1 MAVKKA
7 GESKVKKVVGGIAC
21 GLALILVGGVCG
33 GLLQHHYNWGAEEK
47 PPVEETPGG
56 EEKPE
61 DSGGGEVSTEAG
73 VSHGIRLAAVKL
85 ASSEYE
91 DYGVSP
97 LAETAYTLTATI
109 TPADAANKAVD
120 WTIAFKNASSTWAT
134 GKTVTDYVTVMPTS
148 EGSLTARVE
157 CKAAFGTQ
165 IVVTVTS
172 RENRSASATCTAD
185 YQQRLLGYGF
195 WFGNELNGE
204 EAKNYFAPSSDS
216 AEEEVLTQAV
226 KASFNTPTT
235 TEAGY
240 SVKLSETYTKPI
252 SEADYTPA
260 NYFEIEATEQFKD
273 YITNVAK
280 FDASQ
285 LPKWTSTDTEYES
298 RRRLSAFFDEN
309 WGAALHG
316 GEAAKRNAL
325 INALL
330 RFGEEPAYRIRLLDR
345 PNGTEAAVFTL
356 VINPELLAN
365 QLQAESIKIDQSGV
379 TF

>member
-1 MAVKKA
+1 MVLGA
-7 GESKVKKVVGGIAC
+7 GIGAGCYRVVEQIRQGTQKIEMEAPSEDVGG
-21 GLALILVGGVCG
+21 GVIFNEPEG
-33 GLLQHHYNWGAEEK
+33 NGMQLTARKLL
-47 PPVEETPGG
+47 
-56 EEKPE
+56 
-61 DSGGGEVSTEAG
+61 
-73 VSHGIRLAAVKL
+73 
-85 ASSEYE
+85 SSEYDE
-91 DYGVSP
+91 YGVSE
-97 LAETAYTLTATI
+97 LAETAYTLTATV
-109 TPADAANKAVD
+109 TPANAMNKEVD
-120 WTIAFKNASSTWAT
+120 WSVSFVDPTSAWAS

-185 YQQRLLGYGF
+185 YQQRFLGYGF

>member
-1 MAVKKA
+1 MTDKKTRVLSNLLSLVLGA
-7 GESKVKKVVGGIAC
+7 GIGAGCYRAIEQITQGTQKIEMEAPPEEVGG
-21 GLALILVGGVCG
+21 GVIISESEG
-33 GLLQHHYNWGAEEK
+33 
-47 PPVEETPGG
+47 
-56 EEKPE
+56 
-61 DSGGGEVSTEAG
+61 SGMQLTAT
-73 VSHGIRLAAVKL
+73 KL
-85 ASSEYE
+85 SSSEYAE
-91 DYGVSP
+91 NGVSAI
-97 LAETAYTLTATI
+97 AESAYILTATI
-109 TPADAANKAVD
+109 TPADAANKKVD

>member
-1 MAVKKA
+1 MQLTA
-7 GESKVKKVVGGIAC
+7 
-21 GLALILVGGVCG
+21 
-33 GLLQHHYNWGAEEK
+33 
-47 PPVEETPGG
+47 T
-56 EEKPE
+56 
-61 DSGGGEVSTEAG
+61 
-73 VSHGIRLAAVKL
+73 KL
-85 ASSEYE
+85 SSSEYAE
-91 DYGVSP
+91 NGVSAI
-97 LAETAYTLTATI
+97 AESAYTLTATI
-109 TPADAANKAVD
+109 TPSDAANKKVD
-120 WTIAFKNASSTWAT
+120 WTVAFKNGSSTWAS
-134 GKTVTDYVTVMPTS
+134 GKTVTDYVTVTPTS
-148 EGSLTARVE
+148 DGSLTARVE
-157 CKAAFGTQ
+157 CKAAFGSQ

-185 YQQRLLGYGF
+185 YQQRFLGHGF

>member
-1 MAVKKA
+1 MQLTA
-7 GESKVKKVVGGIAC
+7 SK
-21 GLALILVGGVCG
+21 LSS
-33 GLLQHHYNWGAEEK
+33 AEYAEN
-47 PPVEETPGG
+47 
-56 EEKPE
+56 
-61 DSGGGEVSTEAG
+61 G
-73 VSHGIRLAAVKL
+73 VSAI
-85 ASSEYE
+85 
-91 DYGVSP
+91 
-97 LAETAYTLTATI
+97 AESAYTLTATI
-109 TPADAANKAVD
+109 TPSDAGNKAVD
-120 WTIAFKNASSTWAT
+120 WTVAFKNGSSTWAT
-134 GKTVTDYVTVMPTS
+134 GKTVTDYVTVTPTS

-165 IVVTVTS
+165 IVVKATS
-172 RENRSASATCTAD
+172 RDNAEASATCTAD
-185 YQQRLLGYGF
+185 YQQRFLGYGF

-204 EAKNYFAPSSDS
+204 EAKSYFAPSSNS

-252 SEADYTPA
+252 STADYTLV
-260 NYFEIEATEQFKD
+260 NYFEISATEQFKD
-273 YITNVAK
+273 YITNVVK
-280 FDASQ
+280 LDASQ

-316 GEAAKRNAL
+316 GEASKRNAL

-365 QLQAESIKIDQSGV
+365 QLQAENVELNPSGV

>member
-1 MAVKKA
+1 MTDKKTRVLSNLLSLVLGA
-7 GESKVKKVVGGIAC
+7 GIGAGCYRAIEQITQGTQKIEMEAPPEEVGG
-21 GLALILVGGVCG
+21 GVIISESEG
-33 GLLQHHYNWGAEEK
+33 
-47 PPVEETPGG
+47 
-56 EEKPE
+56 
-61 DSGGGEVSTEAG
+61 SGMQLTAT
-73 VSHGIRLAAVKL
+73 KL
-85 ASSEYE
+85 SSSEYAE
-91 DYGVSP
+91 NGVSAI
-97 LAETAYTLTATI
+97 AESAYILTASV

-134 GKTVTDYVTVMPTS
+134 GKTVTDYATVTPS
-148 EGSLTARVE
+148 ADGALTAVVE
-157 CKAAFGTQ
+157 NVAAFGTQ

>member
-1 MAVKKA
+1 MTDKKTRIVSNLLSLVLGA
-7 GESKVKKVVGGIAC
+7 GIGAGCYRAIEQIRQGTQKIEMEAPPEEVGG
-21 GLALILVGGVCG
+21 GV
-33 GLLQHHYNWGAEEK
+33 
-47 PPVEETPGG
+47 
-56 EEKPE
+56 
-61 DSGGGEVSTEAG
+61 
-73 VSHGIRLAAVKL
+73 II
-85 ASSEYE
+85 SESE
-91 DYGVSP
+91 SRGMQ
-97 LAETAYTLTATI
+97 LTATKLSLSEYAENGVSAI
-109 TPADAANKAVD
+109 AESAYILTASVTPADAGNKAVD
-120 WTIAFKNASSTWAT
+120 WAIGFKNANAAWAS

-172 RENRSASATCTAD
+172 RENQSASATCTAD
-185 YQQRLLGYGF
+185 YQQRFLGYGF

-204 EAKNYFAPSSDS
+204 EAKNYFAPSSNS

>member
-1 MAVKKA
+1 MTDKKTRVLSNLLSLVLGA
-7 GESKVKKVVGGIAC
+7 GIGAGCYRAIEQITQGTQKIEMEAPPEEVGG
-21 GLALILVGGVCG
+21 GVIISESEG
-33 GLLQHHYNWGAEEK
+33 
-47 PPVEETPGG
+47 
-56 EEKPE
+56 
-61 DSGGGEVSTEAG
+61 SGMQLTAT
-73 VSHGIRLAAVKL
+73 KL
-85 ASSEYE
+85 SSSEYAE
-91 DYGVSP
+91 NGVSAI
-97 LAETAYTLTATI
+97 AESAYILTASV
-109 TPADAANKAVD
+109 TPSDAGNKAVD
-120 WTIAFKNASSTWAT
+120 WAIGFKNANAAWAS

-185 YQQRLLGYGF
+185 YQQRLIGYGF

-260 NYFEIEATEQFKD
+260 NYFEIEATEQFK
-273 YITNVAK
+273 
-280 FDASQ
+280 
-285 LPKWTSTDTEYES
+285 
-298 RRRLSAFFDEN
+298 
-309 WGAALHG
+309 
-316 GEAAKRNAL
+316 
-325 INALL
+325 
-330 RFGEEPAYRIRLLDR
+330 
-345 PNGTEAAVFTL
+345 
-356 VINPELLAN
+356 VI
-365 QLQAESIKIDQSGV
+365 
-379 TF
+379 

>member
-1 MAVKKA
+1 MQLTA
-7 GESKVKKVVGGIAC
+7 
-21 GLALILVGGVCG
+21 
-33 GLLQHHYNWGAEEK
+33 
-47 PPVEETPGG
+47 T
-56 EEKPE
+56 
-61 DSGGGEVSTEAG
+61 
-73 VSHGIRLAAVKL
+73 KL
-85 ASSEYE
+85 SSSEYAE
-91 DYGVSP
+91 NGVSAI
-97 LAETAYTLTATI
+97 AESAYTLTATI
-109 TPADAANKAVD
+109 TPSDAANKKVD
-120 WTIAFKNASSTWAT
+120 WTVAFKNGSSTWAS
-134 GKTVTDYVTVMPTS
+134 GKTVTDYVTVTPTS
-148 EGSLTARVE
+148 DGSLTARVE

>member
-1 MAVKKA
+1 MTDKKTRVLSNLLSLVLGA
-7 GESKVKKVVGGIAC
+7 GIGAGCYRAIEQITQGTQKIEMEAPPEEVGG
-21 GLALILVGGVCG
+21 GVIISESEG
-33 GLLQHHYNWGAEEK
+33 
-47 PPVEETPGG
+47 
-56 EEKPE
+56 
-61 DSGGGEVSTEAG
+61 SGMQLTAT
-73 VSHGIRLAAVKL
+73 KL
-85 ASSEYE
+85 SSSEYAE
-91 DYGVSP
+91 NGVSAI
-97 LAETAYTLTATI
+97 AESAYILTASV
-109 TPADAANKAVD
+109 TPSDAGNKAVD
-120 WTIAFKNASSTWAT
+120 WAIGFKNANAAWAS
-134 GKTVTDYVTVMPTS
+134 GKTVTDYVTVTPMS

-165 IVVTVTS
+165 IVVKATS
-172 RENRSASATCTAD
+172 RDNAEASATCTAD
-185 YQQRLLGYGF
+185 YQQRFLGYGF

-204 EAKNYFAPSSDS
+204 EAKSYFAPSSNS

-252 SEADYTPA
+252 STADYTLV
-260 NYFEIEATEQFKD
+260 NYFEISATEQFKD
-273 YITNVAK
+273 YITNVVK
-280 FDASQ
+280 LDASQ

-316 GEAAKRNAL
+316 GEASKRNAL

-365 QLQAESIKIDQSGV
+365 QLQAENVELNPSGV

>member
-1 MAVKKA
+1 MTDKKTRIVSNLLSLVLGA
-7 GESKVKKVVGGIAC
+7 GIGAGCYRAIEQIRQGTQKIEMEAPPEEVGG
-21 GLALILVGGVCG
+21 GVIISESEG
-33 GLLQHHYNWGAEEK
+33 
-47 PPVEETPGG
+47 
-56 EEKPE
+56 
-61 DSGGGEVSTEAG
+61 SGMQLTAT
-73 VSHGIRLAAVKL
+73 KL
-85 ASSEYE
+85 SSSEYAE
-91 DYGVSP
+91 NGVSAI
-97 LAETAYTLTATI
+97 AESAYILTASV
-109 TPADAANKAVD
+109 TPSDAGNKAVD
-120 WTIAFKNASSTWAT
+120 WAIGFKNANAAWAS

-316 GEAAKRNAL
+316 GAAAKRNAL

>member
-1 MAVKKA
+1 M
-7 GESKVKKVVGGIAC
+7 
-21 GLALILVGGVCG
+21 
-33 GLLQHHYNWGAEEK
+33 
-47 PPVEETPGG
+47 
-56 EEKPE
+56 
-61 DSGGGEVSTEAG
+61 
-73 VSHGIRLAAVKL
+73 
-85 ASSEYE
+85 
-91 DYGVSP
+91 
-97 LAETAYTLTATI
+97 
-109 TPADAANKAVD
+109 
-120 WTIAFKNASSTWAT
+120 
-134 GKTVTDYVTVMPTS
+134 
-148 EGSLTARVE
+148 
-157 CKAAFGTQ
+157 TQ
-165 IVVTVTS
+165 
-172 RENRSASATCTAD
+172 E
-185 YQQRLLGYGF
+185 
-195 WFGNELNGE
+195 
-204 EAKNYFAPSSDS
+204 
-216 AEEEVLTQAV
+216 V

>member
-1 MAVKKA
+1 MTDKKTRVLSNLLSLVLGA
-7 GESKVKKVVGGIAC
+7 GIGAGCYRAIEQITQGTQKIEMEAPPEEVGG
-21 GLALILVGGVCG
+21 GGVIISESEG
-33 GLLQHHYNWGAEEK
+33 
-47 PPVEETPGG
+47 
-56 EEKPE
+56 
-61 DSGGGEVSTEAG
+61 SGMQLTAT
-73 VSHGIRLAAVKL
+73 KL
-85 ASSEYE
+85 SSSEYAE
-91 DYGVSP
+91 NGVSAI
-97 LAETAYTLTATI
+97 AESAYILTASV
-109 TPADAANKAVD
+109 TPSDAGNKAVD
-120 WTIAFKNASSTWAT
+120 WAIGFKNANAAWAS

>member
-1 MAVKKA
+1 M
-7 GESKVKKVVGGIAC
+7 
-21 GLALILVGGVCG
+21 
-33 GLLQHHYNWGAEEK
+33 
-47 PPVEETPGG
+47 
-56 EEKPE
+56 
-61 DSGGGEVSTEAG
+61 
-73 VSHGIRLAAVKL
+73 
-85 ASSEYE
+85 
-91 DYGVSP
+91 
-97 LAETAYTLTATI
+97 
-109 TPADAANKAVD
+109 
-120 WTIAFKNASSTWAT
+120 
-134 GKTVTDYVTVMPTS
+134 TDYVTVMPTS

-298 RRRLSAFFDEN
+298 RRQLSAFFDEN

>member
-1 MAVKKA
+1 MQLTA
-7 GESKVKKVVGGIAC
+7 
-21 GLALILVGGVCG
+21 
-33 GLLQHHYNWGAEEK
+33 
-47 PPVEETPGG
+47 T
-56 EEKPE
+56 
-61 DSGGGEVSTEAG
+61 
-73 VSHGIRLAAVKL
+73 KL
-85 ASSEYE
+85 SSSEYAE
-91 DYGVSP
+91 KGVSAQ
-97 LAETAYTLTATI
+97 AESAYILTASV
-109 TPADAANKAVD
+109 TPADAGNKAVD
-120 WTIAFKNASSTWAT
+120 WAIGFKNANATWAS
-134 GKTVTDYVTVMPTS
+134 GKTVTDYVTVTPTS
-148 EGSLTARVE
+148 EGSLT
-157 CKAAFGTQ
+157 
-165 IVVTVTS
+165 
-172 RENRSASATCTAD
+172 
-185 YQQRLLGYGF
+185 
-195 WFGNELNGE
+195 
-204 EAKNYFAPSSDS
+204 
-216 AEEEVLTQAV
+216 
-226 KASFNTPTT
+226 
-235 TEAGY
+235 
-240 SVKLSETYTKPI
+240 
-252 SEADYTPA
+252 A

>member
-1 MAVKKA
+1 MTDKKTRIVSNLLSLVLGA
-7 GESKVKKVVGGIAC
+7 GIGAGCYRVVEQIRQGTQKIEMEAPPELDG
-21 GLALILVGGVCG
+21 GGVILSESESQG
-33 GLLQHHYNWGAEEK
+33 MQLTA
-47 PPVEETPGG
+47 
-56 EEKPE
+56 
-61 DSGGGEVSTEAG
+61 S
-73 VSHGIRLAAVKL
+73 KL
-85 ASSEYE
+85 SSSEYAE
-91 DYGVSP
+91 NGVSAI
-97 LAETAYTLTATI
+97 AESAYTLTATI
-109 TPADAANKAVD
+109 TPSDAGNKAVD
-120 WTIAFKNASSTWAT
+120 WTVAFKNGSSTWAS
-134 GKTVTDYVTVMPTS
+134 GKTVTDYVTVTPMS

-165 IVVTVTS
+165 IVVKATS
-172 RENRSASATCTAD
+172 RDNAEASATCTAD

-204 EAKNYFAPSSDS
+204 EAKNYFAPSSNS

-252 SEADYTPA
+252 SAADYTPA
-260 NYFEIEATEQFKD
+260 NYFEISATEQFKD
-273 YITNVAK
+273 YITNVVK
-280 FDASQ
+280 LDASQ

-316 GEAAKRNAL
+316 GEASKRNAL

-330 RFGEEPAYRIRLLDR
+330 RFGEDPAYRIRLLDR

-365 QLQAESIKIDQSGV
+365 QLQAENVELNPSGV

>member
-1 MAVKKA
+1 MTDKKTRIVSNLLSLVLGA
-7 GESKVKKVVGGIAC
+7 GIGAGCYRVVEQIRQGTQKIEMEAPPELDGG
-21 GLALILVGGVCG
+21 GGVIISESEG
-33 GLLQHHYNWGAEEK
+33 NGMQLTASKLSSAEYAEN
-47 PPVEETPGG
+47 
-56 EEKPE
+56 
-61 DSGGGEVSTEAG
+61 G
-73 VSHGIRLAAVKL
+73 VSAI
-85 ASSEYE
+85 
-91 DYGVSP
+91 
-97 LAETAYTLTATI
+97 AESAYTLTATVM
-109 TPADAANKAVD
+109 PELAENKAVD
-120 WTIAFKNASSTWAT
+120 WAIGFKNANAAWAS

>member
-1 MAVKKA
+1 
-7 GESKVKKVVGGIAC
+7 
-21 GLALILVGGVCG
+21 
-33 GLLQHHYNWGAEEK
+33 
-47 PPVEETPGG
+47 
-56 EEKPE
+56 
-61 DSGGGEVSTEAG
+61 
-73 VSHGIRLAAVKL
+73 
-85 ASSEYE
+85 
-91 DYGVSP
+91 
-97 LAETAYTLTATI
+97 
-109 TPADAANKAVD
+109 
-120 WTIAFKNASSTWAT
+120 
-134 GKTVTDYVTVMPTS
+134 
-148 EGSLTARVE
+148 
-157 CKAAFGTQ
+157 
-165 IVVTVTS
+165 VTVTS

-330 RFGEEPAYRIRLLDR
+330 RFGEEPAASGQTER
-345 PNGTEAAVFTL
+345 NGGGSVYPGNKSGIVGKSTASGEYKNRSVWCDVL
-356 VINPELLAN
+356 KRVKG
-365 QLQAESIKIDQSGV
+365 AEEWQERKREREY
-379 TF
+379 

>member
-1 MAVKKA
+1 M
-7 GESKVKKVVGGIAC
+7 
-21 GLALILVGGVCG
+21 
-33 GLLQHHYNWGAEEK
+33 
-47 PPVEETPGG
+47 
-56 EEKPE
+56 
-61 DSGGGEVSTEAG
+61 
-73 VSHGIRLAAVKL
+73 
-85 ASSEYE
+85 
-91 DYGVSP
+91 
-97 LAETAYTLTATI
+97 
-109 TPADAANKAVD
+109 
-120 WTIAFKNASSTWAT
+120 
-134 GKTVTDYVTVMPTS
+134 S

-165 IVVTVTS
+165 IVVKATS
-172 RENRSASATCTAD
+172 RDNAEASATCTAD
-185 YQQRLLGYGF
+185 YQQRFLGYGF

-204 EAKNYFAPSSDS
+204 EAKSYFAPSLNS